1 MATKR
6 ELQTVLTLE
15 GETAYTRAMKRI
27 QGALGNV
34 ATEHSLLNS
43 QYAKGDKSL
52 SKLTR
57 QQDIL
62 RRKLDE
68 QRKKV
73 ELINKAYQESA
84 KRGEETAEITQH
96 LARDLNMATAAV
108 NRTQRELDALGKE
121 LEHVNSR
128 TYQFAESMK
137 SIGVNAQSV
146 GSMMQSVGD
155 KVSKVSLAIA
165 GAVTATSVKGWMTLE
180 DEMANVATIADTS
193 KKSLSDLTAEAIEA
207 SNVTGVAPAEIAKA
221 QYQAISANV
230 ATAES
235 TGLVTN
241 AAKAAK
247 AGVSDVTTVI
257 GGATSI
263 INGWKIAI
271 GESEAVFDK
280 LLKTQKRGKTT
291 IGEIASSIG
300 QVTGLAPQLNMSL
313 DETLAAVGAITQ
325 SGNSTSTALNGLKAV
340 MSSVIKPTA
349 EAKEEAERLGLQF
362 DAAAIKSKGFTA
374 FLADVVEKT
383 GGSEDSL
390 AKLFGSVEGLSQI
403 MLLGGSAAGMY
414 ADILDDLGSSAGTLN
429 TMFEER
435 TASSAQRFSMA
446 LNKINN
452 AAISLGQSM
461 APLINYA
468 ADSIEKFADA
478 IQGMSA
484 EEAQSVINTAL
495 WIAGISK
502 GISVLGGLIKNASTA
517 AKAIKAIGTLLTPG
531 GAVVGGIALAGTAI
545 AGLAALT
552 KKFSAEATL
561 SLTVDKSELDNYRVD
576 TYELENTI
584 NIAAKAK
591 LEINRGLSDF
601 GTDVISW
608 LSDGEKETQEEL
620 DAYVEKLNGI
630 IATAYNS
637 VSSYQ
642 QQKKSELDAQ
652 FAAGLISQTEYDA
665 ALDTLETQATD
676 MQTDLTTAA
685 AAVSDYVAAL
695 VASNKTITEEEIA
708 QLNTLLETLNAT
720 SAAVIEATDSTKQA
734 YEYSYQKTAAG
745 VGDESDLQKAVEY
758 IELQYTTDEDSLK
771 AAENAIKSK
780 YAALAVGASESE
792 IETLA
797 TQEAEE
803 LAEIQTQL
811 DQLEAERQEMYGQL
825 LKGELKKAGLTEE
838 DVYAALQHYTAQDL
852 HADLPATEK
861 IFSPYKDLID
871 DTQAAA
877 DKLADTDLSGIESV
891 IGFMV
896 ANGAASA
903 EAAENTQGA
912 LLAMADALTKAE
924 DLENVPNDFIAIGEN
939 AVSSLNSALRAGFP
953 TLRSTAVS
961 MANLI
966 AGETRAALQIHS
978 PSRVFADIGRYT
990 MEGLIGGV
998 NSRLESVQ
1006 NAYKTAVTPTKKVT
1020 EAAAQPAA
1028 KAASTIIHNHIN
1040 YTAGAGTRREAR
1052 MLNQRLAQEQQAA
1065 LISEGL

>member
-1 MATKR
+1 MATKK
-6 ELQTVLTLE
+6 ELKTILTLE
-15 GETAYTRAMKRI
+15 GEKAYSQGMQRI
-27 QGALGNV
+27 QSALGNV
-34 ATEHSLLNS
+34 ATEHALLNS
-43 QYAKGDKSL
+43 QYEKGDKSL

-84 KRGEETAEITQH
+84 KRGEETAAITQS
-96 LARDLNMATAAV
+96 LASDLNMASAAM

-146 GSMMQSVGD
+146 GSMMQTVGD

-193 KKSLSDLTAEAIEA
+193 EKSLSDLTAEAIEA
-207 SNVTGVAPAEIAKA
+207 SNVTGVAAAEIAKA

-235 TGLVTN
+235 TGLVAN

-257 GGATSI
+257 DGATSI
-263 INGWKIAI
+263 INGWSIAI

-280 LLKTQKRGKTT
+280 LLKTQQRGKTT
-291 IGEIASSIG
+291 IGELATSIG

-414 ADILDDLGSSAGTLN
+414 ADILDDLGNSAGTLN

-502 GISVLGGLIKNASTA
+502 GISVLGSLVKNATA
-517 AKAIKAIGTLLTPG
+517 VGTAIKALGRLLSPG
-531 GAVVGGIALAGTAI
+531 GAVIGGIALAGTAI
-545 AGLAALT
+545 AGLSALT
-552 KKFSAEATL
+552 KRFSAEAVL
-561 SLTVDKSELDNYRVD
+561 DISVDDSELENYRVD
-576 TYELENTI
+576 THELEDPVAI
-584 NIAAKAK
+584 VAKAK
-591 LEINRGLSDF
+591 LEIDRNLSDYS
-601 GTDVISW
+601 TDVTSW
-608 LSDGEKETQEEL
+608 LSDGERETKEELNSYVNRLNSIIEKAYTSVSEFQTQKKEEL
-620 DAYVEKLNGI
+620 DAQL
-630 IATAYNS
+630 
-637 VSSYQ
+637 
-642 QQKKSELDAQ
+642 
-652 FAAGLISQTEYDA
+652 AAGLITPEEYSA
-665 ALDTLETQATD
+665 SLDTLQSQAAE
-676 MQTDLTTAA
+676 MEGELTTAA
-685 AAVSDYVAAL
+685 DAVISYVTTL
-695 VASNKTITEEEIA
+695 VESNKKITDDEIS
-708 QLNTLLETLNAT
+708 QLNSLLEALNSTSSAVLDAT
-720 SAAVIEATDSTKQA
+720 NTAKQA
-734 YEYSYQKTAAG
+734 YEWAYQKTATGIGAEA
-745 VGDESDLQKAVEY
+745 DRAKAVEY
-758 IELQYTTDEDSLK
+758 VELQYQTNLSSLQS
-771 AAENAIKSK
+771 AENAVKAK
-780 YAALAVGASESE
+780 YAELAVGATEAE
-792 IETLA
+792 IRALAEQEQTELA
-797 TQEAEE
+797 TIQEQLAALEEQRLQMYAEL
-803 LAEIQTQL
+803 LA
-811 DQLEAERQEMYGQL
+811 
-825 LKGELKKAGLTEE
+825 GELKQAGVDMATLEDAAANMYATE
-838 DVYAALQHYTAQDL
+838 L
-852 HADLPATEK
+852 HEALPATERV
-861 IFSPYKDLID
+861 FSPYKDLIAE
-871 DTQAAA
+871 TQAAV
-877 DKLADTDLSGIESV
+877 DVINGVDLSGAKDIISY
-891 IGFMV
+891 MV
-896 ANGAASA
+896 SNGALAQ
-903 EAAENTQGA
+903 EAVDTTSEA
-912 LLAMADALTKAE
+912 LIEMADILRKSEELE
-924 DLENVPNDFIAIGEN
+924 DVPDEFSKVGSS
-939 AVSSLNSALRAGFP
+939 AVSGLDSALRSGYTPLRNTMHEMAGMISSE
-953 TLRSTAVS
+953 LNGILSDMYARLDGVKSS
-961 MANLI
+961 Y
-966 AGETRAALQIHS
+966 RAAS
-978 PSRVFADIGRYT
+978 SSRVSSG
-990 MEGLIGGV
+990 
-998 NSRLESVQ
+998 N
-1006 NAYKTAVTPTKKVT
+1006 NAA
-1020 EAAAQPAA
+1020 
-1028 KAASTIIHNHIN
+1028 AASTSNSPIINNHIN

>member
-146 GSMMQSVGD
+146 GSMMQTVGD

-193 KKSLSDLTAEAIEA
+193 EKSLSDLTAEAIEA
-207 SNVTGVAPAEIAKA
+207 SNVTGVAAAEIAKA

-235 TGLVTN
+235 TGLVAN

-257 GGATSI
+257 DGATSI
-263 INGWKIAI
+263 INGWGIAI

-280 LLKTQKRGKTT
+280 LLKTQQRGRTT
-291 IGEIASSIG
+291 IGELASSIG

-502 GISVLGGLIKNASTA
+502 GISVLGSLVKNATA
-517 AKAIKAIGTLLTPG
+517 VGTAIKELGRLLSPG
-531 GAVVGGIALAGTAI
+531 GAVIGGIALAGTAI
-545 AGLAALT
+545 AGLSALT
-552 KKFSAEATL
+552 KRFSAEAVL
-561 SLTVDKSELDNYRVD
+561 DISVDDDDLKNYRVD
-576 TYELENTI
+576 THELKDPVAI
-584 NIAAKAK
+584 VAKAK
-591 LEINRGLSDF
+591 LEIDRNLSDF
-601 GTDVISW
+601 STSVIGW
-608 LSDGEKETQEEL
+608 LSDGERETKEELNSYVNRLNSIIEKAYTSVSEFQTQKKEEL
-620 DAYVEKLNGI
+620 DAQL
-630 IATAYNS
+630 
-637 VSSYQ
+637 
-642 QQKKSELDAQ
+642 
-652 FAAGLISQTEYDA
+652 AAGLITPEEYSA
-665 ALDTLETQATD
+665 SLETLQGQAAE
-676 MQTDLTTAA
+676 MEGELTTAA
-685 AAVSDYVAAL
+685 DAVISYVTTL
-695 VASNKTITEEEIA
+695 VEGNKKITDDEIS
-708 QLNTLLETLNAT
+708 QLNSLLEALNSTSSAVLDAT
-720 SAAVIEATDSTKQA
+720 NTAKQA
-734 YEYSYQKTAAG
+734 YEWAYQKTAAG
-745 VGDESDLQKAVEY
+745 IGGEEDRAKAVEY
-758 IELQYTTDEDSLK
+758 IELQYQTNLSSLQS
-771 AAENAIKSK
+771 AENAVKAK
-780 YAALAVGASESE
+780 YAELAVGATEAE
-792 IETLA
+792 IRALAEQEQTELA
-797 TQEAEE
+797 TIQEQLAALEDQRKQMYAEL
-803 LAEIQTQL
+803 LA
-811 DQLEAERQEMYGQL
+811 
-825 LKGELKKAGLTEE
+825 GELKKIGVTAE
-838 DVYAALQHYTAQDL
+838 DYEQSLEAIKLGIDDKWV
-852 HADLPATEK
+852 
-861 IFSPYKDLID
+861 FRGLID
-871 DTQAAA
+871 FYAKQGDSKKIDELYALKQAMEGI
-877 DKLADTDLSGIESV
+877 DGLDLSGIEEINAFFAANTGRDVSSIENANSV
-891 IGFMV
+891 LKELIDTMKE
-896 ANGAASA
+896 S
-903 EAAENTQGA
+903 
-912 LLAMADALTKAE
+912 E
-924 DLENVPNDFIAIGEN
+924 DLGSIPDEFSKVGSS
-939 AVSSLNSALRAGFP
+939 AVSGLDSALRSGYTPLRNTMHEMAGMISSE
-953 TLRSTAVS
+953 LNGILSDMYARLDGVKSSYRSAS
-961 MANLI
+961 
-966 AGETRAALQIHS
+966 S
-978 PSRVFADIGRYT
+978 SRVSSG
-990 MEGLIGGV
+990 
-998 NSRLESVQ
+998 N
-1006 NAYKTAVTPTKKVT
+1006 NAA
-1020 EAAAQPAA
+1020 
-1028 KAASTIIHNHIN
+1028 AASTSNSTIINNHIN

>member
-146 GSMMQSVGD
+146 GSMMQTVGD

-193 KKSLSDLTAEAIEA
+193 EKSLSDLTAEAIEA
-207 SNVTGVAPAEIAKA
+207 SNVTGVAAAEIAKA

-235 TGLVTN
+235 TGLVAN

-257 GGATSI
+257 NGATSI

-280 LLKTQKRGKTT
+280 LLKTQQRGKTS
-291 IGEIASSIG
+291 IGELASSIG

-435 TASSAQRFSMA
+435 TASSAQRYSMA

-452 AAISLGQSM
+452 AAISLGQST

-502 GISVLGGLIKNASTA
+502 GTSVLGSLVKNATA
-517 AKAIKAIGTLLTPG
+517 VGTAIKALGRLLRPG
-531 GAVVGGIALAGTAI
+531 GAVIGGIALAGTAI
-545 AGLAALT
+545 GGLSALT
-552 KKFSAEATL
+552 KKFSAEAVL
-561 SLTVDKSELDNYRVD
+561 DISVDDDDLKNYRVD
-576 TYELENTI
+576 THELKDPVAI
-584 NIAAKAK
+584 VAKAK
-591 LEINRGLSDF
+591 LEIDRNLSDF
-601 GTDVISW
+601 STSVTGW
-608 LSDGEKETQEEL
+608 LSDGERETKEELNSYVNRLNSIIEKAYTSVSEFQTQKKEEL
-620 DAYVEKLNGI
+620 DAQL
-630 IATAYNS
+630 
-637 VSSYQ
+637 
-642 QQKKSELDAQ
+642 
-652 FAAGLISQTEYDA
+652 AAGLITPEEYSA
-665 ALDTLETQATD
+665 SLETLQGQAAE
-676 MQTDLTTAA
+676 MEGELTTAA
-685 AAVSDYVAAL
+685 EAVISYVTTL
-695 VASNKTITEEEIA
+695 VEGNKKITDDEIS
-708 QLNTLLETLNAT
+708 QLNSLLEALNSTSSAVLDAT
-720 SAAVIEATDSTKQA
+720 NTAKQA
-734 YEYSYQKTAAG
+734 YEWAYQKTATGIG
-745 VGDESDLQKAVEY
+745 VEADRAKAVEY
-758 IELQYTTDEDSLK
+758 VELQYQTNLSSLQS
-771 AAENAIKSK
+771 AENAVKAK
-780 YAALAVGASESE
+780 YAELAVGA
-792 IETLA
+792 T
-797 TQEAEE
+797 EAEIRALAEQEQTE
-803 LAEIQTQL
+803 LAAIQ
-811 DQLEAERQEMYGQL
+811 DQL
-825 LKGELKKAGLTEE
+825 
-838 DVYAALQHYTAQDL
+838 AALEDQRKQMYAELLEGEMKKIGATAEDFEQYDL
-852 HADLPATEK
+852 AKKLGLGDKTAFRALVDLAAQTGDAK
-861 IFSPYKDLID
+861 RID
-871 DTQAAA
+871 ELYAMRKAMEEFEG
-877 DKLADTDLSGIESV
+877 LDLSGIEEINAFFAANTGRDVSSIENANSV
-891 IGFMV
+891 LKELIDTMKE
-896 ANGAASA
+896 S
-903 EAAENTQGA
+903 
-912 LLAMADALTKAE
+912 E
-924 DLENVPNDFIAIGEN
+924 DLGSIPDEFSKVGSS
-939 AVSSLNSALRAGFP
+939 AVSGLDSALRSGYTPLRNTMHEMAGMIS
-953 TLRSTAVS
+953 TELNGILSDMYARLDGVKSSYRSAS
-961 MANLI
+961 
-966 AGETRAALQIHS
+966 S
-978 PSRVFADIGRYT
+978 SRVSSG
-990 MEGLIGGV
+990 
-998 NSRLESVQ
+998 N
-1006 NAYKTAVTPTKKVT
+1006 NAA
-1020 EAAAQPAA
+1020 
-1028 KAASTIIHNHIN
+1028 AASTSNSTIINNHIN

>member
-1 MATKR
+1 MATKK
-6 ELQTVLTLE
+6 ELKTILTLE
-15 GETAYTRAMKRI
+15 GEKAYSQGMQRI
-27 QGALGNV
+27 QSALGNV
-34 ATEHSLLNS
+34 ATEHALLNS
-43 QYAKGDKSL
+43 QYEKGDKSL

-84 KRGEETAEITQH
+84 KRGEETAAITQS
-96 LARDLNMATAAV
+96 LASDLNMASAAM

-193 KKSLSDLTAEAIEA
+193 EKSLSDLTAEAIEA
-207 SNVTGVAPAEIAKA
+207 SNVTGVAAAEIAKA

-235 TGLVTN
+235 TGLVAN

-257 GGATSI
+257 DGATSI
-263 INGWKIAI
+263 ISGWGIAI

-280 LLKTQKRGKTT
+280 LLKTQQRGKTT
-291 IGEIASSIG
+291 IGELASSIG

-313 DETLAAVGAITQ
+313 DETLAAVGALTQ
-325 SGNSTSTALNGLKAV
+325 NGVATSTAMNGLKAV
-340 MSSVIKPTA
+340 MSSILKPTA

-362 DAAAIKSKGFTA
+362 DSAALKAKGFTA

-452 AAISLGQSM
+452 AAISLGESL
-461 APLINYA
+461 APMINVA

-478 IQGMSA
+478 LQGMSA
-484 EEAQSVINTAL
+484 EEAQSVIKTAL

-502 GISVLGGLIKNASTA
+502 GISVLGSLVKHASTA
-517 AKAIKAIGTLLTPG
+517 KTAIRAIGTLLSPG
-531 GAVVGGIALAGTAI
+531 GAVIGGIALAGTAI
-545 AGLAALT
+545 AGLSALT
-552 KKFSAEATL
+552 KRFSAEAVL
-561 SLTVDKSELDNYRVD
+561 DISVDDSELENYRVD
-576 TYELENTI
+576 THALEDPVAI
-584 NIAAKAK
+584 VAKAK
-591 LEINRGLSDF
+591 LEIDRNLSDYSS
-601 GTDVISW
+601 DVTGW
-608 LSDGEKETQEEL
+608 LSDGERETKEELNSYVNRLNSIIEKAYTSVSEFQTQKKEEL
-620 DAYVEKLNGI
+620 DAQL
-630 IATAYNS
+630 
-637 VSSYQ
+637 
-642 QQKKSELDAQ
+642 
-652 FAAGLISQTEYDA
+652 AAGLITPEEYSA
-665 ALDTLETQATD
+665 SLETLQGQAAE
-676 MQTDLTTAA
+676 MEGELTTAA
-685 AAVSDYVAAL
+685 DAVISYVTTL
-695 VASNKTITEEEIA
+695 VEGNKKITDDEIS
-708 QLNTLLETLNAT
+708 QLNSLLEALNSTSSAVLDAT
-720 SAAVIEATDSTKQA
+720 NTAKQA
-734 YEYSYQKTAAG
+734 YEWAYQKTATGIG
-745 VGDESDLQKAVEY
+745 VEEDRAKAVEY
-758 IELQYTTDEDSLK
+758 VELQYQTNQSSLQS
-771 AAENAIKSK
+771 AENAVKAK
-780 YAALAVGASESE
+780 YAELAVGATEAE
-792 IETLA
+792 IRALAEQEQTELA
-797 TQEAEE
+797 TIQEQIAALEDQRKQMYAEL
-803 LAEIQTQL
+803 LA
-811 DQLEAERQEMYGQL
+811 
-825 LKGELKKAGLTEE
+825 GELKQAGVDMATLEDAAANMYATE
-838 DVYAALQHYTAQDL
+838 L
-852 HADLPATEK
+852 HEALPATERV
-861 IFSPYKDLID
+861 FSPYKDLIAE
-871 DTQAAA
+871 TQEAA
-877 DKLADTDLSGIESV
+877 DIINNTDLSGVSDIITRMVSNGVLAQEAVDTTSEALIE
-891 IGFMV
+891 
-896 ANGAASA
+896 
-903 EAAENTQGA
+903 
-912 LLAMADALTKAE
+912 MADILRKSEELE
-924 DLENVPNDFIAIGEN
+924 DVPDEFSKVGSS
-939 AVSSLNSALRAGFP
+939 AVSGLDSALRSGYTPLRNTMHEMAGMIS
-953 TLRSTAVS
+953 TELNGILSDMYARLDGVRSSYRSA
-961 MANLI
+961 
-966 AGETRAALQIHS
+966 S
-978 PSRVFADIGRYT
+978 PSRVSSG
-990 MEGLIGGV
+990 
-998 NSRLESVQ
+998 N
-1006 NAYKTAVTPTKKVT
+1006 NAA
-1020 EAAAQPAA
+1020 
-1028 KAASTIIHNHIN
+1028 AASTSNSTIINNHIN

>member
-146 GSMMQSVGD
+146 GSMMQTVGD

-193 KKSLSDLTAEAIEA
+193 EKSLSDLTAEAIEA
-207 SNVTGVAPAEIAKA
+207 SNVTGVAAAEIAKA

-235 TGLVTN
+235 TGLVAN

-257 GGATSI
+257 NGATSI

-280 LLKTQKRGKTT
+280 LLKTQQRGKTT
-291 IGEIASSIG
+291 IGELASSIG
-300 QVTGLAPQLNMSL
+300 QVTGLAPKLNMSL
-313 DETLAAVGAITQ
+313 DETLAAVGALTQ
-325 SGNSTSTALNGLKAV
+325 NGVATSTAMNGLKAV
-340 MSSVIKPTA
+340 MSSILKPTA

-362 DAAAIKSKGFTA
+362 DSAALKAKGFTA

-452 AAISLGQSM
+452 AAISLGESL
-461 APLINYA
+461 APMINVA

-502 GISVLGGLIKNASTA
+502 GISVLGSLVKNATA
-517 AKAIKAIGTLLTPG
+517 VGTAIRELGRLLSPG
-531 GAVVGGIALAGTAI
+531 GAVIGGIALAGTAI
-545 AGLAALT
+545 AGLSALT
-552 KKFSAEATL
+552 KRFSAEAVL
-561 SLTVDKSELDNYRVD
+561 DISVDDSELENYRVD
-576 TYELENTI
+576 THALEDPVAI
-584 NIAAKAK
+584 VAKAK
-591 LEINRGLSDF
+591 LEIDRNLSDYS
-601 GTDVISW
+601 TDVTGW
-608 LSDGEKETQEEL
+608 LSDGERETKEELNSYVNRLNSIIEKAYTSVSEFQTQKKEEL
-620 DAYVEKLNGI
+620 DAQL
-630 IATAYNS
+630 
-637 VSSYQ
+637 
-642 QQKKSELDAQ
+642 
-652 FAAGLISQTEYDA
+652 AAGLITPEEYSA
-665 ALDTLETQATD
+665 SLETLQGQAAE
-676 MQTDLTTAA
+676 MEGELTTAA
-685 AAVSDYVAAL
+685 DAVISYVTTL
-695 VASNKTITEEEIA
+695 VEGNKKITDDEIS
-708 QLNTLLETLNAT
+708 QLNSLLEALNSTSSAVLDAT
-720 SAAVIEATDSTKQA
+720 NTAKQA
-734 YEYSYQKTAAG
+734 YEWAYQKTAAG
-745 VGDESDLQKAVEY
+745 IGGEEDRAKAVEY
-758 IELQYTTDEDSLK
+758 VELQYQTNLSSLQS
-771 AAENAIKSK
+771 AENAVKAK
-780 YAALAVGASESE
+780 YAELAVGATEAE
-792 IETLA
+792 IRALAEQEQAELA
-797 TQEAEE
+797 TIQEQLAALEDQRKQMYAEL
-803 LAEIQTQL
+803 LA
-811 DQLEAERQEMYGQL
+811 
-825 LKGELKKAGLTEE
+825 GELKQAGVDMATLEDAAANMYATE
-838 DVYAALQHYTAQDL
+838 L
-852 HADLPATEK
+852 HEALPATERV
-861 IFSPYKDLID
+861 FSPYKDLIAE
-871 DTQAAA
+871 TQEAA
-877 DKLADTDLSGIESV
+877 DIINNTDLSGVKDIITRMVSNGVLAQEAVDTTSEALIE
-891 IGFMV
+891 
-896 ANGAASA
+896 
-903 EAAENTQGA
+903 
-912 LLAMADALTKAE
+912 MADILRKSEELE
-924 DLENVPNDFIAIGEN
+924 DVPDEFSKVGSS
-939 AVSSLNSALRAGFP
+939 AVSGLDSALRSGYTPLRNTMHEMAGMISSE
-953 TLRSTAVS
+953 LNGILSDMYARLDGVKSSYRSAS
-961 MANLI
+961 
-966 AGETRAALQIHS
+966 S
-978 PSRVFADIGRYT
+978 SRVSSG
-990 MEGLIGGV
+990 
-998 NSRLESVQ
+998 N
-1006 NAYKTAVTPTKKVT
+1006 NAA
-1020 EAAAQPAA
+1020 
-1028 KAASTIIHNHIN
+1028 AASTSNSTIINNHIN

>member
-146 GSMMQSVGD
+146 GSMMQTVGD

-193 KKSLSDLTAEAIEA
+193 EKSLSDLTAEAIEA
-207 SNVTGVAPAEIAKA
+207 SNVTGVAAAEIAKA

-235 TGLVTN
+235 TGLVAN

-257 GGATSI
+257 DGATSI
-263 INGWKIAI
+263 INGWGIAI

-280 LLKTQKRGKTT
+280 LLKTQQRGKTN
-291 IGEIASSIG
+291 IGELASSIG

-325 SGNSTSTALNGLKAV
+325 SGNSTSSAMNGLKAV
-340 MSSVIKPTA
+340 MSSILKPTA

-362 DAAAIKSKGFTA
+362 DSAALKAKGFTA

-452 AAISLGQSM
+452 AAISLGQST

-484 EEAQSVINTAL
+484 EEAQSVIKTAL

-502 GISVLGGLIKNASTA
+502 GISVLGSLVKNATA
-517 AKAIKAIGTLLTPG
+517 VGTAIKVLGRLLSPG
-531 GAVVGGIALAGTAI
+531 GAVIGGIALAGTAI
-545 AGLAALT
+545 AGLSALT
-552 KKFSAEATL
+552 KKFSAEAVL
-561 SLTVDKSELDNYRVD
+561 DISVDDSELENYRVD
-576 TYELENTI
+576 THTLEDPVAI
-584 NIAAKAK
+584 VAKAK
-591 LEINRGLSDF
+591 LEIDRNLSDYS
-601 GTDVISW
+601 TDVTGW
-608 LSDGEKETQEEL
+608 LSDGERETKEELNSYVNRLNSIIEKAYTSVSEFQTQKKEEL
-620 DAYVEKLNGI
+620 DAQL
-630 IATAYNS
+630 
-637 VSSYQ
+637 
-642 QQKKSELDAQ
+642 
-652 FAAGLISQTEYDA
+652 AAGLITPEEYSA
-665 ALDTLETQATD
+665 SLETLQGQAAE
-676 MQTDLTTAA
+676 MEGELTTAA
-685 AAVSDYVAAL
+685 DAVISYVTTL
-695 VASNKTITEEEIA
+695 VEGNKKITDDEIS
-708 QLNTLLETLNAT
+708 QLNSLLEALNSTSSAVLDAT
-720 SAAVIEATDSTKQA
+720 NTAKQA
-734 YEYSYQKTAAG
+734 YEWAYQKTATGIGAEA
-745 VGDESDLQKAVEY
+745 DRAKAVEY
-758 IELQYTTDEDSLK
+758 VELQYQTNLSSLQS
-771 AAENAIKSK
+771 AENAVKAK
-780 YAALAVGASESE
+780 YAELAVGATEAE
-792 IETLA
+792 IRALAEQEQAELA
-797 TQEAEE
+797 TIQEQLAALEDQRKQMYAEL
-803 LAEIQTQL
+803 LA
-811 DQLEAERQEMYGQL
+811 
-825 LKGELKKAGLTEE
+825 GELKQAGVDMATLEDAAANMYATE
-838 DVYAALQHYTAQDL
+838 L
-852 HADLPATEK
+852 HEALPATERV
-861 IFSPYKDLID
+861 FSPYKDLIAE
-871 DTQAAA
+871 TQASVDVINGA
-877 DKLADTDLSGIESV
+877 DLSGAKDIISY
-891 IGFMV
+891 MV
-896 ANGAASA
+896 SNGALAQ
-903 EAAENTQGA
+903 EAVDTTSEA
-912 LLAMADALTKAE
+912 LIEMADILRKSEELE
-924 DLENVPNDFIAIGEN
+924 DVPDEFSKVGSS
-939 AVSSLNSALRAGFP
+939 AVSGLDSALRSGYTPLRNTMHEMAGMISSE
-953 TLRSTAVS
+953 LNGILSDMYARLDGVKSSYRSAS
-961 MANLI
+961 
-966 AGETRAALQIHS
+966 S
-978 PSRVFADIGRYT
+978 SRVSSG
-990 MEGLIGGV
+990 
-998 NSRLESVQ
+998 N
-1006 NAYKTAVTPTKKVT
+1006 NAA
-1020 EAAAQPAA
+1020 
-1028 KAASTIIHNHIN
+1028 AASTSNSTIINNHIN

>member
-137 SIGVNAQSV
+137 SIGVNTQSV
-146 GSMMQSVGD
+146 GSMMQTVGD

-193 KKSLSDLTAEAIEA
+193 EKSLSDLTAEAIEA
-207 SNVTGVAPAEIAKA
+207 SNVTGVAAAEIAKA

-235 TGLVTN
+235 TGLVAN

-257 GGATSI
+257 DGATSI
-263 INGWKIAI
+263 INGWGIAI

-280 LLKTQKRGKTT
+280 LLKTQQRGKTN
-291 IGEIASSIG
+291 IGELASSIG

-452 AAISLGQSM
+452 ASISLGQSM

-468 ADSIEKFADA
+468 ADSTEKFADA

-502 GISVLGGLIKNASTA
+502 GISVLGSLVKNATA
-517 AKAIKAIGTLLTPG
+517 VGTAIKALGRLLSPG
-531 GAVVGGIALAGTAI
+531 GAVIGGIALAGTAI
-545 AGLAALT
+545 AGLSALT
-552 KKFSAEATL
+552 KRFSAEAVL
-561 SLTVDKSELDNYRVD
+561 DISVDDSELENYRVD
-576 TYELENTI
+576 THTLEDPVAI
-584 NIAAKAK
+584 VAKAK
-591 LEINRGLSDF
+591 LEIDRNLSDYS
-601 GTDVISW
+601 TDVTGW
-608 LSDGEKETQEEL
+608 LSDGERETKEELNSYVNRLNSIIEKAYTSVSEFQTQKKEEL
-620 DAYVEKLNGI
+620 DAQL
-630 IATAYNS
+630 
-637 VSSYQ
+637 
-642 QQKKSELDAQ
+642 
-652 FAAGLISQTEYDA
+652 AAGLITPEEYSA
-665 ALDTLETQATD
+665 SLETLQGQAAE
-676 MQTDLTTAA
+676 MEGELTTAA
-685 AAVSDYVAAL
+685 DAVISYVTTL
-695 VASNKTITEEEIA
+695 VEGNKKITDDEIS
-708 QLNTLLETLNAT
+708 QLNSLLEALNSTSSAVLDAT
-720 SAAVIEATDSTKQA
+720 NTAKQA
-734 YEYSYQKTAAG
+734 YEWAYQKTAAG
-745 VGDESDLQKAVEY
+745 IGGEEDRAKAVEH
-758 IELQYTTDEDSLK
+758 IELQYQTNLSSLQS
-771 AAENAIKSK
+771 AENAVKAK
-780 YAALAVGASESE
+780 YAELAVGATEAE
-792 IETLA
+792 IRALAEQEQAELA
-797 TQEAEE
+797 TIQEQLAALEDQRKQMYAELLEGEMKKIGVTAEDFEQYALSKEQGLGDKIAFGVLVDLAAQTGDAKRIEE
-803 LAEIQTQL
+803 LHA
-811 DQLEAERQEMYGQL
+811 
-825 LKGELKKAGLTEE
+825 LKKAMEE
-838 DVYAALQHYTAQDL
+838 FEGIDTSGIEAIAAFFATNTGRDASSIEESNAALQELLDTM
-852 HADLPATEK
+852 TE
-861 IFSPYKDLID
+861 S
-871 DTQAAA
+871 
-877 DKLADTDLSGIESV
+877 
-891 IGFMV
+891 
-896 ANGAASA
+896 
-903 EAAENTQGA
+903 
-912 LLAMADALTKAE
+912 E
-924 DLENVPNDFIAIGEN
+924 DLNTIPDEFSKVGSS
-939 AVSSLNSALRAGFP
+939 AVSGLDSALRSGYTPLRNTMHEMAGMISSE
-953 TLRSTAVS
+953 LNGILSDMYARLDGVKSSYRSAS
-961 MANLI
+961 
-966 AGETRAALQIHS
+966 S
-978 PSRVFADIGRYT
+978 SRVSSG
-990 MEGLIGGV
+990 
-998 NSRLESVQ
+998 N
-1006 NAYKTAVTPTKKVT
+1006 NAA
-1020 EAAAQPAA
+1020 
-1028 KAASTIIHNHIN
+1028 AASTSNSTIINNHIN